1 MCFIR
6 SPPVTRRSHG
16 TSGGNQTVN
25 TASASLGATLSPP
38 ARTRSRSRSPTPAA
52 PATPRRVGFG
62 ADPVQ
67 VRQKR
72 LAFI

>member
-16 TSGGNQTVN
+16 TGGGNQTVN
-25 TASASLGATLSPP
+25 PASASLGATLSPP

-62 ADPVQ
+62 VDPVQ
-67 VRQKR
+67 VS
-72 LAFI
+72 